1 MSAINPYLTF
11 KNNCEEAFEFYRS
24 VFGGEFQGPGIMRM
38 GDMDPGQP
46 VPEDAKN
53 LVMHVTL
60 PIGEGTVLMG
70 SDAPDGF
77 GPPLNVGNNI
87 SIAITTDSTEEA
99 DRLFAGLS
107 EGGTVTMPMADA
119 FWGAYFGMFTDKFGI
134 NWMIN
139 YDRPQG

>member
-1 MSAINPYLTF
+1 MAAINPYLTF

-24 VFGGEFQGPGIMRM
+24 VFGGEFHGPGIMRM
-38 GDMDPGQP
+38 GDMDTGQP

-87 SIAITTDSTEEA
+87 SIAIKTDSAEEA

-107 EGGTVTMPMADA
+107 DGGNVTMPIADA

-134 NWMIN
+134 NWMVN

>member
-1 MSAINPYLTF
+1 MAAINPYLTF

-24 VFGGEFQGPGIMRM
+24 VFGGEFHGPGIMRM
-38 GDMDPGQP
+38 GDMDTGQP

-87 SIAITTDSTEEA
+87 SIAIKTDSAEEA

-107 EGGTVTMPMADA
+107 DGGNVTMPMADA

-134 NWMIN
+134 NWMVN